1 MSERQAAILVVDDND
16 DNRYTLTG
24 RLRRE
29 GYSDVAVAC
38 NGSEALR
45 RLAERSFDLVL
56 LDVMMPELD
65 GIETLAAMKANSALR
80 HVPVVMISAA
90 TDLERVVRC
99 IELGAEDYLP
109 KPFNQVL
116 LRARVGACLEKKRLR
131 DQEQAHLAIIERE
144 RCRLTDLLHA
154 ILPAAAVVELQATG
168 AVRPQRH
175 DEVAVLYCD
184 VAGFTAYCDTHP
196 PELAVSNLQQLVEKF
211 EALTEAAGL
220 EKLKTT
226 ATRSSPLRDCSRRI
240 PIPSPPRS
248 IAASR
253 QSKPRSPGPQAGNC
267 AAGCISDRSWQ
278 ELSGRENSA
287 SIYGGIRSTSL
298 RD

>member
-144 RCRLTDLLHA
+144 RCAPYRSSARHPASGGGRRTPSDRRG
-154 ILPAAAVVELQATG
+154 AAA
-168 AVRPQRH
+168 
-175 DEVAVLYCD
+175 
-184 VAGFTAYCDTHP
+184 
-196 PELAVSNLQQLVEKF
+196 
-211 EALTEAAGL
+211 AA
-220 EKLKTT
+220 
-226 ATRSSPLRDCSRRI
+226 
-240 PIPSPPRS
+240 
-248 IAASR
+248 
-253 QSKPRSPGPQAGNC
+253 
-267 AAGCISDRSWQ
+267 
-278 ELSGRENSA
+278 
-287 SIYGGIRSTSL
+287 
-298 RD
+298 